1 MFDFATISEDHAM
14 KRMSLEHAVEAFAGF
29 MVLLS
34 VGLTQWAH
42 PGFMWL
48 TVFVGANLFQQS
60 FTGFCPA
67 AIVMQKVFGLKTEK
81 QLSIEQV

>member
-1 MFDFATISEDHAM
+1 
-14 KRMSLEHAVEAFAGF
+14 MSLERSVEAFAGF

-34 VGLTQWAH
+34 VALTVFVH

-48 TVFVGANLFQQS
+48 TVFVGANLFQQA

-67 AIVMQKVFGLKTEK
+67 AIVMRKFGIRSEK
-81 QLSIEQV
+81 ELATGSMSIAGGHPS

>member
-1 MFDFATISEDHAM
+1 VQ
-14 KRMSLEHAVEAFAGF
+14 KKMSLERAVEAFAGF

-34 VGLTQWAH
+34 VVLTYFVH
-42 PGFMWL
+42 PGFIWL

-67 AIVMQKVFGLKTEK
+67 GIIMQKAFGFQPCAKM
-81 QLSIEQV
+81 QG

>member
-1 MFDFATISEDHAM
+1 MNRPFT
-14 KRMSLEHAVEAFAGF
+14 LERAVEAFAGF

-34 VGLTQWAH
+34 VALTVWVH

-48 TVFVGANLFQQS
+48 TVFVGANLFQQA

-67 AIVMQKVFGLKTEK
+67 AIVMRKACGLKSAAESHPTTA
-81 QLSIEQV
+81 

>member
-1 MFDFATISEDHAM
+1 MQ
-14 KRMSLEHAVEAFAGF
+14 KKMSLERAVTAFAGF

-34 VGLTQWAH
+34 VVLTYFVH
-42 PGFMWL
+42 PAFIWL

-67 AIVMQKVFGLKTEK
+67 AIVLNKAFGFRPCAEAPRSL
-81 QLSIEQV
+81 